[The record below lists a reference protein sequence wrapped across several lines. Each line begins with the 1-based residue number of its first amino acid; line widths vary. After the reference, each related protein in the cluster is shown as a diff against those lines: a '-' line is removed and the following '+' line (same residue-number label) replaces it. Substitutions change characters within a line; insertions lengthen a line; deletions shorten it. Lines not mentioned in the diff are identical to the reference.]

1 MYLSVC
7 LSIHPSIHL
16 CMHVFMVGCMYA
28 CMDVCMYIRT
38 YVCMAACMHISYIA
52 FARNQPELRVE
63 ENMNPGKQCSDLKRG
78 EKSRSYK
85 NGDDR
90 GTLQSSLVTTI
101 PIPITPD
108 FKAQRKWYFLCRADM
123 LSSWKSFG
131 EGIPTAIC

>member
-1 MYLSVC
+1 MYV
-7 LSIHPSIHL
+7 
-16 CMHVFMVGCMYA
+16 
-28 CMDVCMYIRT
+28 RT